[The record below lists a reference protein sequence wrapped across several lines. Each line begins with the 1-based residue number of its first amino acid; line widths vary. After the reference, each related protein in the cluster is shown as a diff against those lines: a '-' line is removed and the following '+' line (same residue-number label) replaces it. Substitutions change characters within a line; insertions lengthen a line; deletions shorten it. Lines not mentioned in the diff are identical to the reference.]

1 MVSDDDMHRNSKFFQ
16 SIDKDVLEAVQ
27 GNVVNKLTTI
37 NNVAKMKN
45 GRDAFFNQLWKKYIV
60 IKLFKK
66 I

>member
-45 GRDAFFNQLWKKYIV
+45 GRDAFFN
-60 IKLFKK
+60 
-66 I
+66 

>member
-37 NNVAKMKN
+37 NNVAKMKL
-45 GRDAFFNQLWKKYIV
+45 RTACYHHERPSVYL
-60 IKLFKK
+60 
-66 I
+66 